1 LTHAI
6 VACVITRR
14 VSRGVS
20 VEYVLYCTT
29 VEIQRDNNEG
39 KWTKRVPYVLTNLGR
54 KPRAFS
60 GSSTVGAFQGFWVAV
75 S

>member
-1 LTHAI
+1 
-6 VACVITRR
+6 
-14 VSRGVS
+14 